1 MSSTGSVIQHIQ
13 NEQHPYRVPLFKLKS
28 NPVHFSDTI
37 IKTARTMRLTT
48 CDFVSNYY
56 NIGYN
61 NNCVRW
67 LRIVKT
73 NDGLN
78 PYFLNYDN
86 DIVDIHL
93 CKLYITPGIYSSIS
107 DIIAE
112 INNKMRY
119 SIMEL
124 FGAEIKETTYYA
136 GQSVVYETDD
146 GRPKVSLYSPLG
158 VAGVV
163 MGDTNGDTTFGPGP
177 TGNGG
182 TYVINGSSSFV
193 TEKGDTV
200 SIATG
205 FVQFNESINEV
216 GGTLSKATINN
227 ISFKDNNFTCDLQC
241 NILNGVLSNDNS
253 SSNMLESG
261 DISNVVAKFIVKTQ
275 TGDEYKC
282 DKIVNAVISDYLSSK
297 LNLYSVKFGED
308 TFEGTDA
315 AGGSVVFMFD
325 TVNDSG
331 LSIKIDVKKC
341 DDVVTAMPDGSGGY
355 KHTLT
360 PLVMQIT
367 VENIDR
373 GIYFSGIRSFD
384 QNNLIPAYDEAS
396 SEIHDVTRTRRQW
409 PQTFEI
415 LTLESNNINSITI
428 DLSATDSKGL
438 THNYGCRIKTRIV
451 SGNVVPNM
459 FEIDIF
465 NVDQYGQKYIGDYTY
480 NSEPDDYTRCLV
492 FTDAQTSLPPEAHF
506 AKGDTDQFDNATFQY
521 KSRIVRYVNNAEG
534 QTFKLAWY
542 DMLSALI
549 NVNTGTLASGKLVKV
564 PGFESVPSTLLEID
578 KSNPIT
584 VRTTDTSKNE
594 DLKNDLYFNELL
606 NGILNDNEYKF
617 FTLLTGNNND
627 KVGFQSSFDMIPV
640 TCDTIYSNSTNF
652 LNIVQ
657 DPNFQTKYTTNVL
670 PKVTNYNS
678 PDNYSLTEDNY
689 KLSYYVKQ
697 NELIDN
703 YYYNFAIDGVDVW
716 KKLGFNPCKFEHSRN
731 TITEFQANAN
741 PDEADISTEF
751 EPTYFIK
758 GVYYSETNYHG
769 PITLQH
775 KSRITVSTGVGTR
788 DTILPEGYNIK
799 NFLTTGD
806 TSTADIFN
814 TFFYK
819 KSHVADWLP
828 NLSIPKT
835 IEVKIT
841 QNKDVEEYLN
851 SNEIVDSIANIG
863 TYEVVRENEPMI
875 NAIQQQMNINQTIEL
890 PPNDEL
896 YVFLTNGNHIY
907 SLMDTAATL
916 NVEYIS

>member
-28 NPVHFSDTI
+28 NPVHFSDTV

-119 SIMEL
+119 SIVEL

-136 GQSVVYETDD
+136 GQSIVYETDD
-146 GRPKVSLYSPLG
+146 GKPKVSLYSPFG

-163 MGDTNGDTTFGPGP
+163 MGNANRDTTTFGSGP

-182 TYVINGSSSFV
+182 TYVINGNSSFV
-193 TEKGDTV
+193 TKSGEIVKT
-200 SIATG
+200 ATG
-205 FVQFNESINEV
+205 FVQFNKSINEV

-227 ISFKDNNFTCDLQC
+227 ISFKDNNFTCDLQH
-241 NILNGVLSNDNS
+241 NILNGILSNDDS

-261 DISNVVAKFIVKTQ
+261 SISDVVADFTVKTQ
-275 TGDEYKC
+275 TGDYEC
-282 DKIVNAVISDYLSSK
+282 VKIVNAAISDYLSSK
-297 LNLYSVKFGED
+297 LDLYSVTFGED
-308 TFEGTDA
+308 TFEGIGA
-315 AGGSVVFMFD
+315 ANDPVTFVFD
-325 TVNDSG
+325 TVTHPG
-331 LSIKIDVKKC
+331 LSIKIDIKKC
-341 DDVVTAMPDGSGGY
+341 TDVVTEMTDKSGDHYY
-355 KHTLT
+355 KHMLT
-360 PLVMQIT
+360 PSVMQIT
-367 VENIDR
+367 VENIGR

-384 QNNLIPAYDEAS
+384 QNNLIPTYDEAS
-396 SEIHDVTRTRRQW
+396 SETHDISRTRRLW
-409 PQTFEI
+409 PQKFEI
-415 LTLESNNINSITI
+415 LTLESNNINSITV
-428 DLSATDSKGL
+428 DLSETDSKGL

-465 NVDQYGQKYIGDYTY
+465 NVDTDGYKHIGNYTY
-480 NSEPDDYTRCLV
+480 NRKPVEYIRSVL
-492 FTDAQTSLPPEAHF
+492 FTDAQTNLPPEKHF
-506 AKGDTDQFDNATFQY
+506 AKGDASIQY
-521 KSRIVRYVNNAEG
+521 KSRIVRYVDDTEG
-534 QTFKLAWY
+534 RTFKLAWY

-549 NVNTGTLASGKLVKV
+549 NVNSGTLMSGKLVKV
-564 PGFESVPSTLLEID
+564 PGFESVPSTLFGID

-584 VRTTDTSKNE
+584 AHTINTSKNE

-606 NGILNDNEYKF
+606 NNTLNDNEYKF

-640 TCDTIYSNSTNF
+640 TCDTVYSNSTDF

-670 PKVTNYNS
+670 PKVTNYSS

-703 YYYNFAIDGVDVW
+703 YYYNFAIDGIDVW
-716 KKLGFNPCKFEHSRN
+716 KKLGFNPCKFEYSRN

-775 KSRITVSTGVGTR
+775 KSKITVSTGVGTR

-799 NFLTTGD
+799 NLLTTGD
-806 TSTADIFN
+806 PSTTNIFN

-835 IEVKIT
+835 IEIKIT
-841 QNKDVEEYLN
+841 QNKDVEEFLN

-916 NVEYIS
+916 NIEYIS